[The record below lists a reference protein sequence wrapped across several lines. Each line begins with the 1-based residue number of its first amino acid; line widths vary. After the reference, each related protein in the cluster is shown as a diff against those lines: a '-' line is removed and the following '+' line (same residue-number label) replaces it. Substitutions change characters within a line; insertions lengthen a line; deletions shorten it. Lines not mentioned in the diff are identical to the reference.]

1 MVADIFADSSQQ
13 NDRTP
18 IIFAE
23 VEVSRISTTGAGLEI
38 WSVSDQSS
46 VFCIFQV
53 SLEPGNWPFATDDI
67 RFHVRVW
74 EFLLH
79 SFDFLF
85 QGRCGS
91 QISFTVRDPS
101 LGSIRGSGGSHWNSH
116 GGPPFLDAPPSIL
129 GLKPRKKGCFGFQVY
144 IYISTSTS
152 LCLQCIS
159 LSFYIHTI
167 PNLPSSQ
174 LVAFSIERL
183 RPRPKVRTLAG
194 HARCDMMEEAVK
206 KHQRSEEEM
215 RLWCSGHASCWVL
228 KVNCYLYG
236 TVDIWWYL

>member
-1 MVADIFADSSQQ
+1 MTSDS
-13 NDRTP
+13 
-18 IIFAE
+18 
-23 VEVSRISTTGAGLEI
+23 I
-38 WSVSDQSS
+38 W
-46 VFCIFQV
+46 
-53 SLEPGNWPFATDDI
+53 
-67 RFHVRVW
+67 VW
-74 EFLLH
+74 AFLLH
-79 SFDFLF
+79 SFDFMF

-91 QISFTVRDPS
+91 QISFTVRDPK
-101 LGSIRGSGGSHWNSH
+101 GSGGSHWTSH

-152 LCLQCIS
+152 LCLQSIS

-174 LVAFSIERL
+174 LVAFSIECL
-183 RPRPKVRTLAG
+183 CPRPKVRTLAG

-215 RLWCSGHASCWVL
+215 RLWCSGHGSCWLL
-228 KVNCYLYG
+228 KVNCYLYIFDDMCS
-236 TVDIWWYL
+236 VFARKMVNYWRRIWRLCETIWMKNMESEYVCSILLKHTKQVRYS